1 MSARLASAAVAMS
14 AEVQFDGIRL
24 ETFERDGG
32 IAATP
37 SDAAEDSRALSV
49 AQLKFGA
56 FGAQYE
62 KQTSEQGDSLE
73 NIKVFLASVTVE
85 DTRPGTGISPK
96 YRHSLSIGTSDDDIA
111 LEAKII
117 RVSEKASGDS
127 FVDVDAAFAGLHL
140 IVSSH
145 IMALKA
151 FATETTGMLPETE
164 DAQEETTEATNDQQ
178 VGIT

>member
-1 MSARLASAAVAMS
+1 MSARLASAALAMS
-14 AEVQFDGIRL
+14 AVVQFDGIRL

-37 SDAAEDSRALSV
+37 SDAAEGSRALSV

-96 YRHSLSIGTSDDDIA
+96 YRHSLAIGTSDDEIA

-117 RVSEKASGDS
+117 QVSEKASGDS